1 LGGRETTP
9 DPDAAGTGE
18 AVFLTRR
25 RGGAEEDAEK
35 LKGREQDRDS
45 CVVRVAE
52 QAEIAEEKCPSF
64 ARMHKAE
71 HYAT

>member
-1 LGGRETTP
+1 MEATA
-9 DPDAAGTGE
+9 DPDAAGTGQ

-35 LKGREQDRDS
+35 QEGKEQDRDS
-45 CVVRVAE
+45 RVVRVAE
-52 QAEIAEEKCPSF
+52 QGEIAEERGPNC